1 MAKDLVSFAF
11 HYNPERGT
19 GVYYDP
25 RYADKTFDEVIV
37 AVIQAHPTVRN
48 ITITVNYPPLTQGAS
63 CLSEVTTDEDGD
75 PIPSVFDLYIVTIL
89 LIFVLPIIALA
100 IGGDAGLRM
109 LFADLVVMWVYAL
122 AR

>member
-37 AVIQAHPTVRN
+37 AAIQAHPTVRN
-48 ITITVNYPPLTQGAS
+48 ITITVNYPPLTQGA
-63 CLSEVTTDEDGD
+63 CERLSGTKQ
-75 PIPSVFDLYIVTIL
+75 FD
-89 LIFVLPIIALA
+89 
-100 IGGDAGLRM
+100 
-109 LFADLVVMWVYAL
+109 
-122 AR
+122 

>member
-48 ITITVNYPPLTQGAS
+48 ITITVNYP
-63 CLSEVTTDEDGD
+63 
-75 PIPSVFDLYIVTIL
+75 
-89 LIFVLPIIALA
+89 
-100 IGGDAGLRM
+100 R
-109 LFADLVVMWVYAL
+109 
-122 AR
+122 